1 MMVVMPAHS
10 REGGREG
17 GSGAPREQGAAL
29 PTLHPH
35 RAKYGERSERVRDA
49 RSLRS

>member
-10 REGGREG
+10 REGGRE
-17 GSGAPREQGAAL
+17 GAPREQGAAL